1 MKPDDHEQDSGDRV
15 SIVLLFLS
23 LPVGLFSCFILPNPV
38 VAAVFL
44 GMFVATGMHKFIEVK
59 DPQGLEMNMPLPG
72 GMKATAKMTGAV
84 ATLIVVGG
92 LCWWGLTK
100 QLADQQKQLAD
111 QQKQLEIAD
120 NAGNDDYLV
129 KTEAVNHQ
137 GSLPVGK
144 ITLYDKLLKLK
155 RDKPFSPFFMKI
167 QSDCPDGGSD
177 RKSLCGIP
185 DSFNLKI
192 IGSSNELTK
201 GEAIVCGQDYK
212 HLVGQVY
219 EISQSD
225 GGIKI
230 SKTVVPRLKIKGSA
244 IIPLCGTILDA
255 SYDPKLVVG
264 SGTLDTRDR
273 TRDYMAKLLDQ

>member
-1 MKPDDHEQDSGDRV
+1 MKLDDNKQDSGDRL
-15 SIVLLFLS
+15 SIILLLLS
-23 LPVGLFSCFILPNPV
+23 LPVGLFSCFVLPNPV

-92 LCWWGLTK
+92 LCWLGLT
-100 QLADQQKQLAD
+100 KQLAD

-155 RDKPFSPFFMKI
+155 QDKPFSPLFIKI

-192 IGSSNELTK
+192 IGSSNEIRE

-244 IIPLCGTILDA
+244 IIPVCGRVLDA

-264 SGTLDTRDR
+264 AGTLDTKDR
-273 TRDYMAKLLDQ
+273 TRNYMAKLLDQ